1 MKKRRILSKIS
12 TRPSPNALK
21 WAGQEIS
28 ILSNILLWT
37 LWLCRV
43 FSLLQIAKLIYRK
56 IITVLH
62 VGSTDKNA
70 TRPNVPPMFCEI
82 YFILWAL
89 VFGLGYF
96 LGWQSKLL
104 DALAYYYLF
113 ESFVWL
119 LYYTV
124 FRRFYEENYSIYHE
138 MEYFSVVILLVPTQ
152 AFAFTNLFDM
162 SFGSILIS
170 LMGAGGDTV
179 PLPMKLF
186 GTLFSAIV
194 IGMIITAFP
203 AERVKK
209 EKKTYRLRIIGNGDV
224 VQNRMYPAL
233 LAADATADAIKIYD
247 LGESQQST
255 EQLCLRSTDEALT
268 KEITRDLDSKS
279 VVFVATPSYAH
290 MGYLKSLLADKTGL
304 IVMEKPITCKREEL
318 NQVEALLADG
328 DIRDR
333 LFFLSYY
340 VLEKALPLTYLVRDN
355 EAYAKYLDIDD
366 KQSLHN
372 WRFRLGALQSA
383 DVHIVEGEDSRA
395 WTYEEAHGGH
405 VIETFIHN
413 VLIASLL
420 CGLPTT
426 WKQVEMQEQ
435 PSFVE
440 LSAISHNTKI
450 HLSMRKNAPIE
461 EKTRTAAF
469 TFAHGK
475 ITLDFDDCSAKI
487 YFEDLDKTTNISVK
501 SRYCTKYH
509 VQMEMVKSVATGE
522 LLSDG
527 FDGLYNQIPVLRWLL
542 DLAEQDEPQKQ

>member
-1 MKKRRILSKIS
+1 MKKTILSKIS

-21 WAGQEIS
+21 WAGQEVS

-37 LWLCRV
+37 LWACRV
-43 FSLLQIAKLIYRK
+43 LSLLQIAKLIYRK
-56 IITVLH
+56 IVTVLQ
-62 VGSTDKNA
+62 VGTTDKNA

-89 VFGLGYF
+89 VFGIGYF
-96 LGWQSKLL
+96 LGWQSKFL

-162 SFGSILIS
+162 PFGSVLIS
-170 LMGAGGDTV
+170 LMGAGGDQV

-224 VQNRMYPAL
+224 VKKRVYPAL
-233 LAADATADAIKIYD
+233 LAADATPDSIKIYD
-247 LGESQQST
+247 LGDPIGSADT
-255 EQLCLRSTDEALT
+255 LCLRSSEEALT
-268 KEITRDLDSKS
+268 REVIKELDSKS
-279 VVFVATPSYAH
+279 VVFIATPSYAH
-290 MGYLKSLLADKTGL
+290 VSYLEALLATKAGL

-318 NQVEALLADG
+318 DQIENLISNG

-340 VLEKALPLTYLVRDN
+340 ILEKALPLTYLVSDN
-355 EAYAKYLDIDD
+355 EEYAKYLDVDD

-372 WRFRLGALQSA
+372 WRLRLGALKNVTV
-383 DVHIVEGEDSRA
+383 DITEGEDPRA
-395 WTYEEAHGGH
+395 WTYDPTHGGH
-405 VIETFIHN
+405 LVETFIHN
-413 VLIASLL
+413 VLIATLL

-426 WKQVEMQEQ
+426 WRDVKLSQE
-435 PSFVE
+435 PSHIH
-440 LSAISHNTKI
+440 LTATSHNTKI
-450 HLSMRKNAPIE
+450 LLSMIKNAPE
-461 EKTRTAAF
+461 EKKKRTAVFSF
-469 TFAHGK
+469 THGE
-475 ITLDFDDCSAKI
+475 IVLDFDECSAKV
-487 YFEDLDKTTNISVK
+487 YFEDLDKTTRLSVK
-501 SRYCTKYH
+501 QRYSTKYH
-509 VQMEMVKSVATGE
+509 VQMDMVKAVATGE
-522 LLSDG
+522 HLSDG
-527 FDGLYNQIPVLRWLL
+527 LDGLLNQIPVLRWLL
-542 DLAEQDEPQKQ
+542 DLSSMQ

>member
-1 MKKRRILSKIS
+1 MKKTILSKIS

-21 WAGQEIS
+21 WAGQEVS

-37 LWLCRV
+37 LWACRV
-43 FSLLQIAKLIYRK
+43 LSLLQIAKLIYRK
-56 IITVLH
+56 IVTVLH
-62 VGSTDKNA
+62 VGTTDKNA
-70 TRPNVPPMFCEI
+70 TRPNVPPMFCEV

-89 VFGLGYF
+89 VFGVGYF
-96 LGWQSKLL
+96 LQWQSKLM

-162 SFGSILIS
+162 PFGSVLIS
-170 LMGAGGDTV
+170 LMGAGGDSV

-224 VQNRMYPAL
+224 VKKRMYPAL
-233 LAADATADAIKIYD
+233 LATDATPDSIKIYD
-247 LGESQQST
+247 LGDPVGST
-255 EQLCLRSTDEALT
+255 DTLCLRSSETSLT
-268 KEITRDLDSKS
+268 REIERDLDGKS

-290 MGYLKSLLADKTGL
+290 IGYLKALLSTKAGL
-304 IVMEKPITCKREEL
+304 IVMEKPITSKREEL
-318 NQVEALLADG
+318 SEVEALLSDG

-340 VLEKALPLTYLVRDN
+340 ILEKALPLTYLVSDN

-372 WRFRLGALQSA
+372 WRLRLGALKNVTV
-383 DVHIVEGEDSRA
+383 DIVEGEDNRP
-395 WTYEEAHGGH
+395 WTYDPAHGGH
-405 VIETFIHN
+405 LVETFIHN
-413 VLIASLL
+413 VLIATLL

-426 WKQVEMQEQ
+426 WDNVNLKEQ
-435 PSFVE
+435 PSHIH
-440 LSAISHNTKI
+440 LTATSHNTKI
-450 HLSMRKNAPIE
+450 ALSMTKNAPE
-461 EKTRTAAF
+461 EKKKRTAVF
-469 TFAHGK
+469 SFAHGE
-475 ITLDFDDCSAKI
+475 ITLNFEDCSAKV
-487 YFEDLDKTTNISVK
+487 YFEDLDKTTRLSVK
-501 SRYCTKYH
+501 QRYSTKYH
-509 VQMEMVKSVATGE
+509 VQMDMVKSVATGE
-522 LLSDG
+522 HLSDG
-527 FDGLYNQIPVLRWLL
+527 LDGLLNQIPVLRWLL
-542 DLAEQDEPQKQ
+542 DLSDASSQNQ

>member
-1 MKKRRILSKIS
+1 MKKTILSKIS

-21 WAGQEIS
+21 WAGQEVS

-37 LWLCRV
+37 LWACRV
-43 FSLLQIAKLIYRK
+43 LSLLQIAKLIYRK
-56 IITVLH
+56 IVTVLQ
-62 VGSTDKNA
+62 VGTTDKNA
-70 TRPNVPPMFCEI
+70 TRPNVPPIFCEI

-89 VFGLGYF
+89 VFGIGYF
-96 LGWQSKLL
+96 LGWQSKFL

-162 SFGSILIS
+162 PFGSVLIS
-170 LMGAGGDTV
+170 LMGAGGDQV

-224 VQNRMYPAL
+224 VKKRMYPAL
-233 LAADATADAIKIYD
+233 LAADATPDSIKIYD
-247 LGESQQST
+247 LGDPVGSSDT
-255 EQLCLRSTDEALT
+255 LCLRSSEAALT
-268 KEITRDLDSKS
+268 REVIKELDSKS

-290 MGYLKSLLADKTGL
+290 MSYLEALLATKARL

-318 NQVEALLADG
+318 DQIENLISDG

-340 VLEKALPLTYLVRDN
+340 ILEKALPLTYLVSDN
-355 EAYAKYLDIDD
+355 EEYAKYLDIDD

-372 WRFRLGALQSA
+372 WRLRLGALKNVTV
-383 DVHIVEGEDSRA
+383 DITEGEDPRA
-395 WTYEEAHGGH
+395 WTYDPAHGGH
-405 VIETFIHN
+405 LVETFIHN
-413 VLIASLL
+413 VLIATLL

-426 WKQVEMQEQ
+426 WRDVKLSQE
-435 PSFVE
+435 PSRIH
-440 LSAISHNTKI
+440 LTATSHNTKI
-450 HLSMRKNAPIE
+450 LLSMIKNAPE
-461 EKTRTAAF
+461 EKKKRTAVF
-469 TFAHGK
+469 SFAHGE
-475 ITLDFDDCSAKI
+475 IVLDFDECSAKV
-487 YFEDLDKTTNISVK
+487 YFEDLDKTTRLSVK
-501 SRYCTKYH
+501 QRYSTKYH
-509 VQMEMVKSVATGE
+509 VQMDMVKTVATGE
-522 LLSDG
+522 HLSDG
-527 FDGLYNQIPVLRWLL
+527 LDGLLNQIPVLRWLL
-542 DLAEQDEPQKQ
+542 DLAEKDRP